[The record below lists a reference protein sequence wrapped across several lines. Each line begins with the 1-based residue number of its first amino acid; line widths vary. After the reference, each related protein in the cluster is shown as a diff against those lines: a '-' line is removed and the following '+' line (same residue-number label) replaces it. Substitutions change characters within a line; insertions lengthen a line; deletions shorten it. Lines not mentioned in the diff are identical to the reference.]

1 MKSAALKHQHHRSPA
16 GSTRGS
22 VCRRLTEHG
31 YHGEG
36 ASAHTQTHTVSHTHT
51 LNVQQS
57 VPFPPDNQ
65 YFTGTVESS
74 CSYGSILLATGP
86 FRLFCHGLFP
96 RIATAAISSQPEHGN
111 FLHLRRVRLG
121 ICAVSC
127 TLSPC
132 TSSGQLPAQGLSCG
146 VEVM

>member
-31 YHGEG
+31 YHSEG

-96 RIATAAISSQPEHGN
+96 GLPPQRS
-111 FLHLRRVRLG
+111 
-121 ICAVSC
+121 AVSWNMETFC
-127 TLSPC
+127 ICVVYALVFV
-132 TSSGQLPAQGLSCG
+132 QLAAHCLPVQVQVSYRRKA
-146 VEVM
+146 